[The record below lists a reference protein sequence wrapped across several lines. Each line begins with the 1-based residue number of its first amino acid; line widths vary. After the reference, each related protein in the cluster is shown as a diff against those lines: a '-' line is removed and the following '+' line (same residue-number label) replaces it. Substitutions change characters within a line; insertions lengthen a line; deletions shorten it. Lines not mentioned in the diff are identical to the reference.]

1 MDNAY
6 KYLQHFFL
14 DFKERSISVP
24 KNSTH
29 LSPLHV
35 STIFKSHS
43 TVSTT
48 SKPSESISESYVTTS
63 FISKP
68 LDINIYLMAIGGVIA
83 LFLGILVIQ
92 FCIKLYL
99 KRHKYSQQL
108 SLKRTQRT
116 SVVRQETSLDT
127 NESSMTNRLYFSPSE
142 HHQPAKHFESKTVL
156 TAESYEKINSHVQN
170 QKKANSTVLL
180 FTGSDSNI
188 SSTSYSKPESSKQR
202 SYADVKESFS
212 AMNETYNMDSLF

>member
-1 MDNAY
+1 MRSAY
-6 KYLQHFFL
+6 TNLQYFIL
-14 DFKERSISVP
+14 ESRESSV
-24 KNSTH
+24 SLLIT
-29 LSPLHV
+29 LTSSSPLHV
-35 STIFKSHS
+35 STIINSNS
-43 TVSTT
+43 TVYST
-48 SKPSESISESYVTTS
+48 SYPSEGISENTTC
-63 FISKP
+63 SKP
-68 LDINIYLMAIGGVIA
+68 LDTNIYLIAIGGVIA
-83 LFLGILVIQ
+83 LLLGILVIQ

-127 NESSMTNRLYFSPSE
+127 NESSMTSRLYFSPSE

-202 SYADVKESFS
+202 SYVDVKESFS
-212 AMNETYNMDSLF
+212 AMNETYNLDSLF

>member
-1 MDNAY
+1 MRSAY
-6 KYLQHFFL
+6 TNLQYFIL
-14 DFKERSISVP
+14 ESRESSVSLL
-24 KNSTH
+24 KTLTSS
-29 LSPLHV
+29 SPLHV
-35 STIFKSHS
+35 STIINSNS
-43 TVSTT
+43 TVYST
-48 SKPSESISESYVTTS
+48 SYPSEGISENTTC
-63 FISKP
+63 SKP
-68 LDINIYLMAIGGVIA
+68 LDTNIYLIAIGGVIA
-83 LFLGILVIQ
+83 LLLGILVIQ

-116 SVVRQETSLDT
+116 SVVQQETSLDT

-170 QKKANSTVLL
+170 QKKANAPVLL

-188 SSTSYSKPESSKQR
+188 SSTSYLKPVSSKQR